1 MKMRTGLVLLLAL
14 PLLSAGGVS
23 AQSSTW
29 KNTAELYF
37 LGASMSGT
45 TAVGPVDTQLDVSF
59 SQILSNLEF
68 GAMARYRG
76 ESQTFAVTAD
86 VMFSALGATQDG
98 KNGLLTAKVS
108 ADEWIVTAT
117 ANWRAAEFVDVFAGV
132 RFTSIADTLTITPI
146 TGNVRTGK
154 LTESWVDPVI
164 GVVGR
169 VPIGKD
175 WSLEGYGDIGAL
187 GGSDFT
193 WMLQGRV
200 NWQVSRTIGLGLGY
214 RALYQDYS
222 TGSGTDYFLWKVTT
236 QGPLLAAN
244 VSF

>member
-1 MKMRTGLVLLLAL
+1 MKMHRRLALLLAL
-14 PLLSAGGVS
+14 PLLSAGS
-23 AQSSTW
+23 ALAQSGSW

-37 LGASMSGT
+37 QGASMSGT
-45 TAVGPVDTQLDVSF
+45 TGIGPVEAQIDLPF
-59 SQILSNLEF
+59 SKILSNLEF
-68 GAMARYRG
+68 GAMAHYRG
-76 ESQTFAVTAD
+76 ESRTFAVTAD

-98 KNGLLTAKVS
+98 TNGLQTTKVS
-108 ADEWIVTAT
+108 ADEWLVTAT
-117 ANWRAAEFVDVFAGV
+117 ANWRATEFVDVFAGA
-132 RFTSIADTLTITPI
+132 RFTSITDTITLTPF

-154 LTESWVDPVI
+154 LSQSWVDPVV
-164 GVVGR
+164 GVWAK
-169 VPIGKD
+169 VPIGSGF
-175 WSLEGYGDIGAL
+175 SLEAYGDIGAL

-200 NWQVSRTIGLGLGY
+200 NWQLSRVVGFGLGY

-236 QGPLLAAN
+236 RGPLLAAN